1 MKKSSVAA
9 LTVFLL
15 GAAPLTLGFDLNI
28 GKIIESGS
36 EIVKH
41 ASKAT
46 TDVSEEKEIQLGAG
60 IASNLLGAAPLVDN
74 ADLQRYVNGVG
85 MWLAAHSERPD
96 LPWRFGVI
104 DSNNIN
110 AFAAPGGYI
119 FVTKGLFLLFRNE
132 AELAGVL
139 AHEIVHVLERHHLE
153 AIKAGAQREL
163 AASVLS
169 IAAERATDRDL
180 SPLIGSGLQ
189 LYARGLDKEDEFE
202 ADRRGIVIAAR
213 AGYDP
218 YGLLGGLFTLASI
231 NPDNNAVALMFKTH
245 PPAKDRI
252 ERVDVLLEQHL
263 AYLVG
268 QPQVPERVQAY
279 QEKVLAAAA
288 PIP

>member
-1 MKKSSVAA
+1 MKKLVWKFSLVLLVAA
-9 LTVFLL
+9 PSTH
-15 GAAPLTLGFDLNI
+15 GFDLNI
-28 GKIIESGS
+28 GKIIESGT

-41 ASKAT
+41 ASNAT

-60 IASNLLGAAPLVDN
+60 IASNLLGAAPLVAN
-74 ADLQRYVNGVG
+74 PALQRYVNGVG

-104 DSNNIN
+104 ESTNIN

-119 FVTKGLFLLFRNE
+119 FITKGMFLLLRNE

-169 IAAERATDRDL
+169 MAAEQATDRDL

-202 ADRRGIVIAAR
+202 ADRMGVVIAAR

-231 NPDNNAVALMFKTH
+231 NPQSDAVTLMFKTH

-252 ERVDVLLEQHL
+252 ERVDALLEQHL
-263 AYLVG
+263 AYLAN

-279 QEKVLAAAA
+279 QQKMLATAA
-288 PIP
+288 PAP